1 MKLHQKLAM
10 VTMGAALSL
19 NSAFIQAK
27 QVKAANFTFT
37 QGGYNLT
44 SLSVTGTPIPPTG
57 FPSLSNPYEIVGSFT
72 TSGTTIT
79 DANLNILDDVVA
91 YNQKNN
97 VPPSAITISK
107 SGSFD
112 PSTNNLSLN
121 VNTQGFFPPGTVAAA
136 TLFLSS
142 TSNNGQFSIN
152 FYGGPS
158 TVNGF
163 AGLVQGN
170 SSSPAIVK
178 EVPEPDWVVANAL
191 LLVLGTFGLRSSLVQ
206 ARRLTPAS
214 ELLMSKES
222 R

>member
-1 MKLHQKLAM
+1 M

-79 DANLNILDDVVA
+79 DANLNIIDQVVA

-97 VPPSAITISK
+97 VQGLTISK

-121 VNTQGFFPPGTVAAA
+121 VNTLGGGFH
-136 TLFLSS
+136 L
-142 TSNNGQFSIN
+142 GQ
-152 FYGGPS
+152 
-158 TVNGF
+158 
-163 AGLVQGN
+163 
-170 SSSPAIVK
+170 
-178 EVPEPDWVVANAL
+178 L
-191 LLVLGTFGLRSSLVQ
+191 LLPSF
-206 ARRLTPAS
+206 
-214 ELLMSKES
+214 
-222 R
+222 